1 MNVLLRSTRISR
13 YWLFYHCFS
22 QILFIHFYFQVTG
35 GTKGSEER
43 DIMFGK
49 LFGYI
54 SLMRADLLKEKTETT
69 ENLADRIFNLHNK
82 KSWLQELTIETFL
95 TFLTHANENLQQFLF
110 AKLEAFFIVPLEEMN
125 VHQLLFFLGM
135 QYLAKT
141 NKSVGKLWKNL
152 LKTHS
157 LQEFKIDNLET
168 VLEALLSSS
177 KTFPKVRN
185 SRTIYFLCIFLN
197 FFVLLDS
204 QNMGILTRINFS
216 FVSGTGI
223 SLYVS
228 VF

>member
-1 MNVLLRSTRISR
+1 LL
-13 YWLFYHCFS
+13 
-22 QILFIHFYFQVTG
+22 IHSYFQVTG

-110 AKLEAFFIVPLEEMN
+110 AKLETFFIVPLEEMN
-125 VHQLLFFLGM
+125 VNQLLFFLGM

-157 LQEFKIDNLET
+157 LQEFKIDNLE
-168 VLEALLSSS
+168 VVSEALLSSS

-185 SRTIYFLCIFLN
+185 S
-197 FFVLLDS
+197 
-204 QNMGILTRINFS
+204 
-216 FVSGTGI
+216 
-223 SLYVS
+223 
-228 VF
+228 